1 MGAIVGI
8 QKQREIEIWN
18 SFEVPLTPGGDFDI
32 VYFNTKRDQY
42 KQVLVYLDM

>member
-18 SFEVPLTPGGDFDI
+18 SFEVPLTADGDFDAT
-32 VYFNTKRDQY
+32 YFNTKKEQY
-42 KQVLVYLDM
+42 KQVLIKD